1 MGRGGE
7 PSVPLCLPSGAA
19 SPTALHLGWDPQRGA
34 VGLWER
40 GWRRVRGWLGAAV
53 WGRAEGGAVQSG
65 EGTAAGRPHFGLLVL
80 ELSL

>member
-40 GWRRVRGWLGAAV
+40 GWRRVRGWLGAA
-53 WGRAEGGAVQSG
+53 AVCG
-65 EGTAAGRPHFGLLVL
+65 EGLREVCSLQKGWLWGD
-80 ELSL
+80 LSVAFSA